1 MRLIDRKV
9 IEKAASTFG
18 TPLYLYDTDI
28 LRDEMARFHAALGP
42 EIGINYSMKANSF
55 ILETMAELADHIEV
69 CSMGEFLICRKM
81 GIAPSKLLISGVL
94 KKSADLDMI
103 LEYGQGESIY
113 TAESM
118 QQFEHLCRWSRDHKV
133 QIRCYPRLTS
143 GNQFGMDQETVRDL
157 MRRAKDE
164 PYLTIEGLHFFSGT
178 MKRMVRKQTKELKML
193 DQYLLSLEEEGLT
206 VPVLEYGT
214 GFAVSY
220 FQKDKDDSIGDENLK
235 AFAEL
240 TRTMQWKGRIC
251 IEMGRALAAQCGSYL
266 TQVMD
271 QKISDGTGYLILDG
285 GIHQL
290 GYDGQ
295 IKGMYQPYI
304 RQIPER
310 EGERKDWTLCGSL
323 CTVNDILCQS
333 YPLSSAAPGDVLSFD
348 QAGAYCAME
357 GMSLFLS
364 HELPGVIL
372 HSARD
377 GFVCV
382 RERMETYDLNSP
394 YRGEKE

>member
-9 IEKAASTFG
+9 IEKAVSSYG

-28 LRDEMARFHAALGP
+28 LRDEMARFRAAVGP
-42 EIGINYSMKANSF
+42 DIEINYSMKANSF

-81 GIAPSKLLISGVL
+81 GIDPSKLLISGVL

-118 QQFEHLCRWSRDHKV
+118 QQFDQLCRWSREHRV

-143 GNQFGMDQETVRDL
+143 GNQFGMDQDTVRAL
-157 MRRAKDE
+157 MRRALEE
-164 PYLTIEGLHFFSGT
+164 PYLTVEGLHFFSGT

-193 DQYLLSLEEEGLT
+193 DQFLLSLEEEGLR

-220 FQKDKDDSIGDENLK
+220 FQKDKDDSIGDENLR

-240 TRTMQWKGRIC
+240 ARSMQWKGRIC

-266 TQVMD
+266 TRIMD
-271 QKISDGTGYLILDG
+271 QKVSDGTGYLILDG

-310 EGERKDWTLCGSL
+310 EGDRKDWTLCGSL

-333 YPLSSAAPGDVLSFD
+333 YPLSSAAAGDVLSFD

-364 HELPGVIL
+364 HELPGVVL
-372 HSARD
+372 YNARS
-377 GFVCV
+377 GFTCV
-382 RERMETYDLNSP
+382 REQMETYDLNSP